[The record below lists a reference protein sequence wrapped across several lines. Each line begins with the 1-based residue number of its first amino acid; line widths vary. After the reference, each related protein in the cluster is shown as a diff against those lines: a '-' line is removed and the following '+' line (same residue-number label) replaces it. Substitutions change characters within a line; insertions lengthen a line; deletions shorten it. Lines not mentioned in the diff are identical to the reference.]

1 MKYQTLL
8 ARSFSKHE
16 QKKLG
21 YWELLACLFIAL
33 SFFINFKPFMGPLS
47 VLNLRLSTGEDEKLH
62 LFDDTDSSLQIAKET
77 INSTS
82 IVNDTGSSHEEAEIM
97 SSALTVNDTDSYH
110 GESEIRESLAQN
122 MKTNDSSNPP
132 QFVNEKDTSMINNTN
147 SSLPEATVFED
158 ANAGTKNSTVE
169 PLCTFMGRSDFCE
182 IKGDIRIDGSSY
194 TVFIVSSEIDI
205 LAAENTS
212 WCIRLYARKGDQA
225 AMDAGTIFTPSLI

>member
-1 MKYQTLL
+1 
-8 ARSFSKHE
+8 
-16 QKKLG
+16 
-21 YWELLACLFIAL
+21 
-33 SFFINFKPFMGPLS
+33 
-47 VLNLRLSTGEDEKLH
+47 
-62 LFDDTDSSLQIAKET
+62 
-77 INSTS
+77 
-82 IVNDTGSSHEEAEIM
+82 M
-97 SSALTVNDTDSYH
+97 SSALTVNDTDSSH
-110 GESEIRESLAQN
+110 GESEIRDTEIIVNNATSRSQEVVFKESLAQN

-132 QFVNEKDTSMINNTN
+132 QFVNEKDTSMVNNTS

-212 WCIRLYARKGDQA
+212 WCIRPYARKGDQA
-225 AMDAGTIFTPSLI
+225 AMGAALQWRRTVSHNQRFDCVDFQVQNINESAV